1 MGGEGESWRVRGWG
15 GGVDKP
21 GGGEGR
27 VVLISL
33 KLSAWDLGYIFS
45 KVQARKLIIGNSSS
59 EKDWRRNRLSEKSYS
74 PRIERKKWSDAF
86 LLFMTPNSVSCFC
99 FS

>member
-1 MGGEGESWRVRGWG
+1 MLLELEPETQNLQVGAQWGGGGGSWEVWGCGW

-33 KLSAWDLGYIFS
+33 QLTAWDLGYIFS
-45 KVQARKLIIGNSSS
+45 KVQAGKLIIGNSSS
-59 EKDWRRNRLSEKSYS
+59 EKDWRRNRLS
-74 PRIERKKWSDAF
+74 
-86 LLFMTPNSVSCFC
+86 
-99 FS
+99 

>member
-1 MGGEGESWRVRGWG
+1 MWGWG
-15 GGVDKP
+15 GSVDKP

-27 VVLISL
+27 EVLISL
-33 KLSAWDLGYIFS
+33 QLSAWDLRYIFS
-45 KVQARKLIIGNSSS
+45 KVQAGKLIIGNASS

-74 PRIERKKWSDAF
+74 PRIEKKKWSDAF
-86 LLFMTPNSVSCFC
+86 LLLMTPNSVSCFC